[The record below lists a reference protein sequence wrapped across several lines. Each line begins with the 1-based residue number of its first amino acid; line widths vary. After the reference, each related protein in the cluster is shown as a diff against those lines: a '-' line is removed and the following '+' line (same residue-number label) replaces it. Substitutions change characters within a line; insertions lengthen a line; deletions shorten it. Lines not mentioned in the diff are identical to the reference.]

1 MEIGES
7 VVQHFESVS
16 LIEVNEKSLLECIC
30 NCSMR
35 DGIPFKNLVSD
46 LSDSTNYM
54 RGKEE
59 GLKNFYEAKLR
70 GIHLLGL
77 HLEGRWSPLK
87 CERMRTRR
95 VGSNVN
101 ASIRL

>member
-1 MEIGES
+1 MYL
-7 VVQHFESVS
+7 Q
-16 LIEVNEKSLLECIC
+16 LLYERWYTIQKP
-30 NCSMR
+30 
-35 DGIPFKNLVSD
+35 GFD

-77 HLEGRWSPLK
+77 HLEGRWGPLK